1 MKRAHFLVE
10 AFSWAGWWRKR
21 ICLGHVWRCVSTE
34 HSTTQLDHGTRGTQV
49 VPIATPKNVIDS
61 SRESKKLST
70 STLINTAA
78 LEVLKPHQLRANP
91 ETSLSCIPRKP
102 SKSFFRYPPFLV
114 FLFPKAQVRCITVML
129 LPRVALVGSCIP
141 SFSTTSVF
149 FETWPTKTGNLNP
162 DYQLQLT
169 ADFEYIQAPLVGGG
183 MGFSLG
189 DAMRSRLCFLLVK
202 VGVYVQDSETNNTNI
217 DNDDEL

>member
-1 MKRAHFLVE
+1 MKRDHFLVE

-34 HSTTQLDHGTRGTQV
+34 HSTTQLDHGTCGTQV

-61 SRESKKLST
+61 SRESNKLST

-102 SKSFFRYPPFLV
+102 SKSFFRYPPF
-114 FLFPKAQVRCITVML
+114 F
-129 LPRVALVGSCIP
+129 
-141 SFSTTSVF
+141 VF
-149 FETWPTKTGNLNP
+149 F
-162 DYQLQLT
+162 Y
-169 ADFEYIQAPLVGGG
+169 
-183 MGFSLG
+183 
-189 DAMRSRLCFLLVK
+189 
-202 VGVYVQDSETNNTNI
+202 
-217 DNDDEL
+217 